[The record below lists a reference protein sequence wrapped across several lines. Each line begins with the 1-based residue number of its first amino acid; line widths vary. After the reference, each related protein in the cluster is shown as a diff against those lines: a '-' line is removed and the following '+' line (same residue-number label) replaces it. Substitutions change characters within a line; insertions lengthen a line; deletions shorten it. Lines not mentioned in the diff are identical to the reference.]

1 MNKLGAAAACAE
13 NCNAREGLWST
24 ALKSVTLTS
33 CESSLSFFIYLSSLI
48 KLEMGFYRPPHLFS
62 VSDFFRPETEF
73 PDVQYVLNH
82 QDVPPT
88 PPLPLIK
95 YHQPEEIKTFAGKQD
110 GERQR
115 GRKDDIIMKP
125 SKYLFYCVV
134 ESVPFYCT
142 ECNAKCSDSQH
153 TLWPEG
159 PTVSQS
165 PPWPA
170 FIKDRYNGKIERE
183 SWKENRKVK
192 EWKGTSSQHASLQKR
207 WTCSTTYFVQ

>member
-1 MNKLGAAAACAE
+1 MQEKVFDQLLSRA
-13 NCNAREGLWST
+13 
-24 ALKSVTLTS
+24 S

-134 ESVPFYCT
+134 ESVLFYCT
-142 ECNAKCSDSQH
+142 VLLNAAQNALTPSMPCDQKAPLNPNLHLDR
-153 TLWPEG
+153 P
-159 PTVSQS
+159 S
-165 PPWPA
+165 P
-170 FIKDRYNGKIERE
+170 KTDT
-183 SWKENRKVK
+183 KEN
-192 EWKGTSSQHASLQKR
+192 
-207 WTCSTTYFVQ
+207 